1 MPYKDTMKKIIRP
14 TYGMAAADARSLR
27 TTYGWRKQ
35 KLVGVSGRNL
45 GKRAIQSRAAVRRA
59 AGGKAEL
66 MESVGRKA
74 NSRQDRSREQERLE
88 QQLWCQVAVRREQFS
103 L

>member
-1 MPYKDTMKKIIRP
+1 MKKIIRP
-14 TYGMAAADARSLR
+14 TYAMAAAHARGLHKD
-27 TTYGWRKQ
+27 GEKQ

-45 GKRAIQSRAAVRRA
+45 GKRAIRPRAAVRSA

-66 MESVGRKA
+66 MESVGPKA
-74 NSRQDRSREQERLE
+74 NSRQGRSREQDRLE